1 MLPIKRFKPLSL
13 VLTGV
18 LVLFMSIPAQA
29 QSAFSVR
36 SVGIQKCSNFSAD
49 LQKKNNQAAQL
60 IYSQW
65 LAGYLTGKNSSAG
78 VLDLFPIREPLDE
91 WIRLIAVVCLSNKDK
106 RLVEV
111 TEATL
116 RSLTNFTAKK
126 NDKNVQITHS
136 EGKKKIVVYASFLR
150 KTQSF
155 LRKSGYRVSVDG
167 KWGDKTEA
175 AFRRYKKNNKLAG
188 PPIPDS
194 YFLLSMISKK

>member
-1 MLPIKRFKPLSL
+1 MRSIAQFRPLSL
-13 VLTGV
+13 VLTSV

-49 LQKKNNQAAQL
+49 LQKKNNQAAQI

-78 VLDLFPIREPLDE
+78 VLDLFPVREPLDE
-91 WIRLIAVVCLSNKDK
+91 WVKFIAMVCLGNKDK

-116 RSLTNFTAKK
+116 RSLAKFTAKR
-126 NDKNVQITHS
+126 NDENVQITYS

-150 KTQSF
+150 KAQLF
-155 LRKSGYRVSVDG
+155 LRKSGYGVSVDG
-167 KWGDKTEA
+167 KWGRKTKA
-175 AFRRYKKNNKLAG
+175 AFRRYKKTNKLAG

-194 YFLLSMISKK
+194 YFLLSMISTK